1 MQATPPGNIEPPRP
15 PRERLLRLTEVEQTV
30 GIKKSA
36 IYAKL
41 RETPP
46 AFPAPIKLSRR
57 AVAWPESAV
66 QAWIQTQLFALKS
79 WNPPIHISGFNHE
92 RPM

>member
-1 MQATPPGNIEPPRP
+1 MQATPHGNTTL
-15 PRERLLRLTEVEQTV
+15 ERLIRLEELERTV
-30 GIKKSA
+30 GLKKSA

-46 AFPAPIKLSRR
+46 AFPLPVKLSRQ

-66 QAWIQTQLFALKS
+66 QAWIQAQIEGAAK
-79 WNPPIHISGFNHE
+79 
-92 RPM
+92 

>member
-1 MQATPPGNIEPPRP
+1 MQATLPGNIDLPRLA
-15 PRERLLRLTEVEQTV
+15 RERLLRLTEVEQSV
-30 GIKKSA
+30 GLKKSA

-46 AFPAPIKLSRR
+46 GFPLPVKLSRR

-66 QAWIQTQLFALKS
+66 QAWIQSQIQGAAK
-79 WNPPIHISGFNHE
+79 
-92 RPM
+92 

>member
-1 MQATPPGNIEPPRP
+1 MQVNTPGNINPPRL
-15 PRERLLRLTEVEQTV
+15 PRERFLRLAEVEQTV

-41 RETPP
+41 KEDPP
-46 AFPAPIKLSRR
+46 SFPLPVKLSRR

-66 QAWIQTQLFALKS
+66 QAWIQAQIEGAAK
-79 WNPPIHISGFNHE
+79 
-92 RPM
+92 

>member
-1 MQATPPGNIEPPRP
+1 MQVNTPGNIDLPRA

-36 IYAKL
+36 IYAKMN
-41 RETPP
+41 ETPP

-66 QAWIQTQLFALKS
+66 QAWIQAQIEGAAK
-79 WNPPIHISGFNHE
+79 
-92 RPM
+92 

>member
-1 MQATPPGNIEPPRP
+1 MQATHPGNIDLPRVH
-15 PRERLLRLTEVEQTV
+15 RERLLRLTEVEQTV

-46 AFPAPIKLSRR
+46 AFPLPVKLSRR
-57 AVAWPESAV
+57 AVAWPESQV
-66 QAWIQTQLFALKS
+66 QAWIQSQIEGAEK
-79 WNPPIHISGFNHE
+79 
-92 RPM
+92 

>member
-1 MQATPPGNIEPPRP
+1 MQVTPYGNTDLPRVH
-15 PRERLLRLTEVEQTV
+15 RERLLRLSEVEQTV

-46 AFPAPIKLSRR
+46 AFPQPIKLSRR

-66 QAWIQTQLFALKS
+66 QAWIAAQIAK
-79 WNPPIHISGFNHE
+79 GGE
-92 RPM
+92 A